1 MGLAHAY
8 GFAVEKATAI
18 RCIHAAYDC
27 GYNFSDTAEVYLGKF
42 ANGADS
48 LNEEIV
54 GEALRPL
61 RTKVIIA
68 SKGGI
73 SLDENHKIAPKGAPK
88 EFRKSLE
95 QTLKRLGV

>member
-54 GEALRPL
+54 G
-61 RTKVIIA
+61 
-68 SKGGI
+68 
-73 SLDENHKIAPKGAPK
+73 
-88 EFRKSLE
+88 
-95 QTLKRLGV
+95 